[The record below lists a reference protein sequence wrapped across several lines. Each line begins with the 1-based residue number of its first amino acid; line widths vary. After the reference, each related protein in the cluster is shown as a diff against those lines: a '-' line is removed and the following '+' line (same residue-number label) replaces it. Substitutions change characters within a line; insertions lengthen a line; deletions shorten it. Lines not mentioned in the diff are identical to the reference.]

1 MKANHPERGKWETR
15 DELDFLARLGRHTNG
30 RFLGQRRPLLLGYRR
45 GLGLRRVWI
54 GLDRATI
61 LAAADEAVRT
71 REGSGMSRVRLVGR
85 NP

>member
-1 MKANHPERGKWETR
+1 MRANYPHFGKWETR
-15 DELDFLARLGRHTNG
+15 DELDFLARLGHHANG

-61 LAAADEAVRT
+61 LAAADGALQSRPPNVR
-71 REGSGMSRVRLVGR
+71 GVA
-85 NP
+85 